1 MFGEHLRRI
10 RLSVGSKQEDL
21 AKFLNISTQSVSK
34 WEKGLSLPSIDMLP
48 KIAEFYNCTIN
59 SFFSEYE
66 LTIFE
71 KINEN
76 APSQD
81 DIIKL
86 LVTMI
91 PADKISVSND
101 SDEEYVCSTDSIP
114 TEALF
119 LPQVY
124 NILSNNATVSCALIQ
139 KKLGVGYALAARIID
154 AVSGLGIVK
163 QNKETLLYEID
174 KNKIVLLEPYLK

>member
-34 WEKGLSLPSIDMLP
+34 WEKGLSLPSIDVLP

-66 LTIFE
+66 LSIFE

-76 APSQD
+76 APSKD
-81 DIIKL
+81 DVINL
-86 LVTMI
+86 LLTMI
-91 PADKISVSND
+91 PADKISISNE
-101 SDEEYVCSTDSIP
+101 SNEEHVCSTDSIP

-119 LPQVY
+119 LPQVLK
-124 NILSNNATVSCALIQ
+124 ILRENDTISCALIQ
-139 KKLGVGYALAARIID
+139 KNLGVGYALAARIID
-154 AVSGLGIVK
+154 AIAGLGIAT
-163 QNKETLLYEID
+163 QNKETYLYEID
-174 KNKIVLLEPYLK
+174 KNKINLLEAYLK

>member
-10 RLSVGSKQEDL
+10 RLAVGSKQEDL
-21 AKFLNISTQSVSK
+21 ARFLNISTQSVSK
-34 WEKGLSLPSIDMLP
+34 WEKGLSLPSIDILP

-71 KINEN
+71 KINKN
-76 APSQD
+76 APSKD
-81 DIIKL
+81 DIINL

-91 PADKISVSND
+91 PADKISIA
-101 SDEEYVCSTDSIP
+101 DEATDEHVCSTVSIP

-119 LPQVY
+119 LPQVHE
-124 NILSNNATVSCALIQ
+124 ILQENDAISCALIQ
-139 KKLGVGYALAARIID
+139 RKLGVGYALAARIIE
-154 AVSGLGIVK
+154 AVSGLGITT
-163 QNKETLLYEID
+163 QNKETLLYEVD
-174 KNKIVLLEPYLK
+174 KSKISLLEPYLK